1 MMTSAFYFTVKFFRY
16 LNFCPEHFGY
26 VEKWLDKKAK
36 INFKIYNITNW
47 ETNNTIIRYTFRLI
61 FSRSK
66 GNQAM
71 EFGQLT
77 EYDIKNIFLEKSYTK
92 YGGETSP
99 RPFSKKLKL
108 SLSLDQQSE
117 YLYILVED

>member
-92 YGGETSP
+92 FGGETSP

>member
-36 INFKIYNITNW
+36 INFKIYNTTNW
-47 ETNNTIIRYTFRLI
+47 EKNNTIIRYTFCLI

-66 GNQAM
+66 GNQTM

-99 RPFSKKLKL
+99 RPFYKKLKL

-117 YLYILVED
+117 YLYT